1 MSSALPHSPEIEVD
15 VRENPAHS
23 RRSGAGC
30 GRLPV
35 PRLEPR
41 TVTTIQTLDDLQLR
55 IRSGYPVLW
64 LRTYEE
70 DRWELLL
77 AELAEE
83 LEYGIVTWSM
93 TEGASPAADGSDTT
107 DLDEFL
113 KSVHQYPVE
122 HLFLLKDVHRNL
134 DNPQVIRRVRDMLPH
149 LVERRQSLL
158 CIGAIEQIPIE
169 WKKDVTLIELPLPNL
184 DEMREELGQLL
195 VSQFGHLT
203 LDNRQEEH
211 MAKAV
216 LGLTARE
223 ARKAFSRSLQG
234 REVVDDA
241 VYVALVSEKRQMVQG
256 ADLLEFFDLEEG
268 IEDIGGLE
276 GLKEWMHQRAEAF
289 SADAR
294 ARGISYPKGLL
305 LAGVQG
311 CGKSLS
317 AKAIARVLGFP
328 LIRMD
333 LANLLDSSRGVSEQ
347 NLREVLRLME
357 TISPSVLWLEEI
369 DKAFAG
375 FDSEAGSDA
384 TVARL
389 VGRFLTWLQEHTAP
403 VFVVATANNISRLPP
418 ELLRRGRF
426 DELFFVDLP
435 NYYER
440 QTIFAIHLKKRGWN
454 PEKFSLGR
462 LSDATEAYSG
472 AEIETIVNSA
482 IIETYS
488 QGKMLTEDDLMT
500 QQELLVPLSKTM
512 EDQIFNLREWART
525 RCRPAT
531 PDSRVLKVME
541 EEERRGETE
550 TADGSRGKPQ
560 LKWIELAEH
569 GQFAAAVVE
578 YVRFHDNTRLD
589 KLLADFE
596 KYTPTA
602 GEFGL
607 VLKSNTKVVVWTRMS
622 LQFADWLLDFIAKKL
637 IFLNPTT
644 AADFPAGNHPAL
656 PVLTDLPEGK
666 VSNPHW
672 MPFKLRLVPPPGG
685 SANYSRVSRIR
696 MGRG

>member
-1 MSSALPHSPEIEVD
+1 M
-15 VRENPAHS
+15 N
-23 RRSGAGC
+23 
-30 GRLPV
+30 
-35 PRLEPR
+35 
-41 TVTTIQTLDDLQLR
+41 TTQTLDDLQNR

-70 DRWELLL
+70 DRWEALL
-77 AELAEE
+77 AGLAEE
-83 LEYGIVTWSM
+83 IEFGVVSWTA
-93 TEGASPAADGSDTT
+93 TDGASPAIGDAQTT
-107 DLDEFL
+107 DLYQFLRTVDE
-113 KSVHQYPVE
+113 YPPE
-122 HLFLLKDVHRNL
+122 HLFLLKDVHL
-134 DNPQVIRRVRDMLPH
+134 SLSDPHVIRRVKDMLPQ
-149 LVERRQSLL
+149 LIAKRQTLMCVGAVEK
-158 CIGAIEQIPIE
+158 IPIE
-169 WKKDVTLIELPLPNL
+169 WIKDVTLIDLPLPSL
-184 DEMREELGQLL
+184 EEMQEELSQL
-195 VSQFGHLT
+195 VSLQFPHLT
-203 LDNRQEEH
+203 LDGRQEEH

-216 LGLTARE
+216 LGLTGRE
-223 ARKAFSRSLQG
+223 ARKAFARALHG
-234 REVVDDA
+234 RDVVDEN
-241 VYVALVSEKRQMVQG
+241 VYATLVAEKRHMVQG

-268 IEDIGGLE
+268 IGDIGGLE
-276 GLKEWMHQRAEAF
+276 GLKDWLKQRAEAF

-294 ARGISYPKGLL
+294 ARGISYPKGVL

-369 DKAFAG
+369 DKAFSG
-375 FDSEAGSDA
+375 FDSESGGDG

-389 VGRFLTWLQEHTAP
+389 IGRFLTWLQEHTSP

-440 QTIFAIHLKKRGWN
+440 QTIFSIHLKKRGWK
-454 PEKFSLGR
+454 PEKFNLSR
-462 LSDATEAYSG
+462 LSEATDSYSG

-482 IIETYS
+482 IIESYS
-488 QGKMLTEDDLMT
+488 QGNMLTEDDLIA

-531 PDSRVLKVME
+531 PDSRVLQIME
-541 EEERRGETE
+541 EEERRGETH
-550 TADGSRGKPQ
+550 TLDGSRGKPK

-578 YVRFHDNTRLD
+578 YVRFNDNCRLD
-589 KLLADFE
+589 QLLNDFAE
-596 KYTPTA
+596 YTTTA

-607 VLKSNTKVVVWTRMS
+607 VLKHDTKVVVWTRMS
-622 LQFADWLLDFIAKKL
+622 MEFADWLSDFVAKKL
-637 IFLNPTT
+637 IFLNPTS
-644 AADFPAGNHPAL
+644 AEEYKEIKHPAL
-656 PVLTDLPEGK
+656 PVLETLPDSK
-666 VSNPHW
+666 VEKPHW
-672 MPFKLRLVPPPGG
+672 MPFKLRLVPPPSG
-685 SANYSRVSRIR
+685 SANFSRVARIR
-696 MGRG
+696 LGGR